1 MPWVPRQEGPRRLSQ
16 GLLLPIAAGPQV
28 APLRFDRL
36 GSAGLLLIV
45 SCDIPAWL
53 SLYVSEA
60 AAIADAHRPQSA
72 DPDPAAG
79 VVLDAVFTEDSAVL
93 RLPPGVSWANQ
104 DDPPVPVLH
113 GLLRTDQSQPI
124 EAMVSISSLLLAL

>member
-1 MPWVPRQEGPRRLSQ
+1 MPWVARQEGPRRLSQ

-28 APLRFDRL
+28 ATLSFNQL

-53 SLYVSEA
+53 SLYVSHTA
-60 AAIADAHRPQSA
+60 ALADADRPQTA
-72 DPDPAAG
+72 DPDPDAG

-104 DDPPVPVLH
+104 DDPLAPVLH
-113 GLLRTDQSQPI
+113 GRLRTDQLQPI
-124 EAMVSISSLLLAL
+124 EAMVSLSSLLLAL